1 MTDGGRGGGVA
12 DEGDNGGDANDDE
25 QHDDQEGQGIEMCSG
40 KVDVQDAR
48 GTTNIAA
55 KETSSQRYR
64 P

>member
-1 MTDGGRGGGVA
+1 MTDGARGGGVA
-12 DEGDNGGDANDDE
+12 DEGDNGGDAEDDD
-25 QHDDQEGQGIEMCSG
+25 QHDGQEEQGSGMCSR
-40 KVDVQDAR
+40 KLDVEDAR